1 MKRMG
6 WEQIYESTDDS
17 YRLKWVQCTRSIN
30 WNSFREGIHVCVYNF
45 YSGNFI
51 FLIKKVNNW

>member
-1 MKRMG
+1 MKNLG

-30 WNSFREGIHVCVYNF
+30 WNTFREGRL
-45 YSGNFI
+45 I
-51 FLIKKVNNW
+51 FLPSFK